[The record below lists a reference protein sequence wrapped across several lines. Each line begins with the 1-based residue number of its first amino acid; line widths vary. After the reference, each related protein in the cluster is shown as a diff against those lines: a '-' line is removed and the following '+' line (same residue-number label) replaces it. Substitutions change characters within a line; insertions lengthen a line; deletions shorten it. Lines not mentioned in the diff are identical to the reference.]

1 MNNFKEWIL
10 ARARE
15 RSTWLGLTALLTS
28 LGLALSPE
36 QSEAIAVAG
45 VAVGG
50 LIATLTADNK
60 NG

>member
-1 MNNFKEWIL
+1 MSNFKEWIL

-36 QSEAIAVAG
+36 QAEAIAVAG

-50 LIATLTADNK
+50 LVAALTADK
-60 NG
+60 PSE